1 MTRAAYKAFLW
12 TPVKNSI
19 EFNKSVKE
27 VSELIGEVAEG
38 EVMPN
43 EETREIPEWRTLKIA
58 PGIEI
63 GFWVPPSFLGIE
75 ERIVAMKDCESRTE
89 LIETH
94 WERMSV
100 FLNEA
105 AKNKDFISAEE
116 MKGDAANWFINK
128 KGDE

>member
-12 TPVKNSI
+12 TPVKASI
-19 EFNKSVKE
+19 EFNESVKE
-27 VSELIGEVAEG
+27 VVGEVAEG
-38 EVMPN
+38 EVSAKSKKL
-43 EETREIPEWRTLKIA
+43 REIPEWRTLKIA

-94 WERMSV
+94 WERISV